1 MERDKNIAQLA
12 PGDEFEGFY
21 LLRAAEVRNTTAGK
35 PFLTMKLADKTGEI
49 DAKVWDYS
57 GPIGHADEGGVVKV
71 RGVVT
76 EYRGAP
82 QVNVGRLRLAADG
95 DEYDPEALVPCAP
108 IDAQEAMAQLRALV
122 ESISDE
128 DYRAVS
134 LLLLD
139 RHAERLMTIPAG
151 KSMHHAFRGGLLMHT
166 CSMLRLADFLA
177 ALYADTVDRSLLLSG
192 TLLHDIGKERE
203 FTLSPLG
210 LVTEYSLSGQLLG
223 HLVLGA
229 QEVMQAAQELGLPEE
244 KTVLLGHMLV
254 SHHGEPEYGA
264 AVRPAC
270 AEAELLSFIDRIDS
284 RMEICRTA
292 LEETPVGA
300 FSERLYAMEGRRIYH
315 HEGTDQ

>member
-1 MERDKNIAQLA
+1 MEKDKTVALLA

-21 LLRAAEVRNTTAGK
+21 LLRSAEVRNTVSGK

-49 DAKVWDYS
+49 DAKLWDYS
-57 GPIGHADEGGVVKV
+57 GPIGHADEGNVVKV
-71 RGVVT
+71 RGVVS
-76 EYRGAP
+76 EYRGTP
-82 QVNVGRLRLAADG
+82 QVNVGRLRLAKDG

-108 IDAQEAMAQLRALV
+108 IDARETMTRLRTLV
-122 ESISDE
+122 ESIADE

-139 RHAERLMTIPAG
+139 RHAERLLTIPAG
-151 KSMHHAFRGGLLMHT
+151 KSMHHAFRSGLLMHT
-166 CSMLRLADFLA
+166 YSMLRLADFLA
-177 ALYADTVDRSLLLSG
+177 ELYAGTVDRSLLLAG
-192 TLLHDIGKERE
+192 TLLHDLGKERE
-203 FTLSPLG
+203 FSLSPLG
-210 LVTEYSLSGQLLG
+210 LVSEYSLSGQLLG
-223 HLVLGA
+223 HLVMGA

-244 KTVLLGHMLV
+244 KTILLGHMLI

-270 AEAELLSFIDRIDS
+270 AEAELLSYIDRIDS

-300 FSERLYAMEGRRIYH
+300 FSERLYALEGRRIYRH
-315 HEGTDQ
+315 DLEF

>member
-1 MERDKNIAQLA
+1 MERDKTVSLLA

-21 LLRAAEVRNTTAGK
+21 LLRSAEVRNTVSGK

-49 DAKVWDYS
+49 DAKLWDYS

-82 QVNVGRLRLAADG
+82 QVNVGRIRMAADG
-95 DEYDPEALVPCAP
+95 DVYDPEALVPCAP
-108 IDAQEAMAQLRALV
+108 IDAQETMARLRALA
-122 ESISDE
+122 ESIGDE
-128 DYRAVS
+128 DYRAVC

-139 RHAERLMTIPAG
+139 RHADRLLTIPAG
-151 KSMHHAFRGGLLMHT
+151 KSMHHAFRSGLLMHT
-166 CSMLRLADFLA
+166 YSMLRLADFLA
-177 ALYADTVDRSLLLSG
+177 ELYAGTVDRSLLLAG
-192 TLLHDIGKERE
+192 TLLHDLGKEQE
-203 FTLSPLG
+203 FSLSPLG
-210 LVTEYSLSGQLLG
+210 LVSEYSLSGQLLG
-223 HLVLGA
+223 HLVMGA
-229 QEVMQAAQELGLPEE
+229 QEVMQAARELGLPEE
-244 KTVLLGHMLV
+244 KTVLLGHMLI

-270 AEAELLSFIDRIDS
+270 AEAELLSYIDRIDS

-300 FSERLYAMEGRRIYH
+300 FTERLYALEGRRIYR
-315 HEGTDQ
+315 HELEF

>member
-1 MERDKNIAQLA
+1 MERDKTVSLLA

-21 LLRAAEVRNTTAGK
+21 LLRSAEVRNTVSGK

-49 DAKVWDYS
+49 DAKLWDYS

-82 QVNVGRLRLAADG
+82 QVNVGRIRMAADG
-95 DEYDPEALVPCAP
+95 DVYDPEALVPCAP
-108 IDAQEAMAQLRALV
+108 IDAQETMARLRALA
-122 ESISDE
+122 ESIEDE
-128 DYRAVS
+128 DYRAVC

-139 RHAERLMTIPAG
+139 RHADRLLTIPAG
-151 KSMHHAFRGGLLMHT
+151 KSMHHAFRSGLLMHT
-166 CSMLRLADFLA
+166 YSMLRLADFLA
-177 ALYADTVDRSLLLSG
+177 ELYAGTVDRSLLLAG
-192 TLLHDIGKERE
+192 TLLHDLGKEQE
-203 FTLSPLG
+203 FSLSPLG
-210 LVTEYSLSGQLLG
+210 LVSEYSLSGQLLG
-223 HLVLGA
+223 HLVMGA

-244 KTVLLGHMLV
+244 KTVLLGHMLI

-270 AEAELLSFIDRIDS
+270 AEAELLSYIDRIDS

-300 FSERLYAMEGRRIYH
+300 FTERLYALEGRRIYR
-315 HEGTDQ
+315 HELEF

>member
-1 MERDKNIAQLA
+1 MERDKTVSLLA

-21 LLRAAEVRNTTAGK
+21 LLRSAEVRNTVSGK

-49 DAKVWDYS
+49 DAKLWDYS

-82 QVNVGRLRLAADG
+82 QVNVGRIRLAADG
-95 DEYDPEALVPCAP
+95 DVYDPEALVPCAP
-108 IDAQEAMAQLRALV
+108 IDAQETMARLRALA
-122 ESISDE
+122 ESIEDE
-128 DYRAVS
+128 DYRAVC

-139 RHAERLMTIPAG
+139 RHADRLLTIPAG
-151 KSMHHAFRGGLLMHT
+151 KSMHHAFRSGLLMHT
-166 CSMLRLADFLA
+166 YSMLRLADFLA
-177 ALYADTVDRSLLLSG
+177 ELYAGTVDRSLLLAG
-192 TLLHDIGKERE
+192 TLLHDLGKEQE
-203 FTLSPLG
+203 FSLSPLG
-210 LVTEYSLSGQLLG
+210 LVSEYSLSGQLLG
-223 HLVLGA
+223 HLVMGA
-229 QEVMQAAQELGLPEE
+229 QEVMQAARELGLPEE
-244 KTVLLGHMLV
+244 KTVLLGHMLI

-270 AEAELLSFIDRIDS
+270 AEAELLSYIDRIDS

-300 FSERLYAMEGRRIYH
+300 FTERLYALEGRRIYR
-315 HEGTDQ
+315 HELEF

>member
-1 MERDKNIAQLA
+1 MEKDKTVALLA

-21 LLRAAEVRNTTAGK
+21 LLRSAEVRNTVSGK

-49 DAKVWDYS
+49 DAKLWDYS
-57 GPIGHADEGGVVKV
+57 GPIGHADEGNVVKV
-71 RGVVT
+71 RGVVS
-76 EYRGAP
+76 EYRGTP
-82 QVNVGRLRLAADG
+82 QVNVGRLRLAKDG

-108 IDAQEAMAQLRALV
+108 IDAQETMTRLRTLV
-122 ESISDE
+122 ESIADE

-139 RHAERLMTIPAG
+139 RHAERLLTIPAG
-151 KSMHHAFRGGLLMHT
+151 KSMHHAFRSGLLMHT
-166 CSMLRLADFLA
+166 YSMLRLADFLA
-177 ALYADTVDRSLLLSG
+177 ELYAGTVDRSLLLAG
-192 TLLHDIGKERE
+192 TLLHDLGKERE
-203 FTLSPLG
+203 FSLSPLG
-210 LVTEYSLSGQLLG
+210 LVSEYSLSGQLLG
-223 HLVLGA
+223 HLVMGA

-244 KTVLLGHMLV
+244 KTILLGHMLI

-270 AEAELLSFIDRIDS
+270 AEAELLSYIDRIDS

-300 FSERLYAMEGRRIYH
+300 FSERLYALEGRRIYRH
-315 HEGTDQ
+315 DLEF